1 MTRKI
6 GKNLNQ
12 RLFIVVLLVVLGFF
26 LGTLAGRTK
35 TYRLS
40 VPGESGVENFDIDAD
55 FGLFWDTWETIREKY
70 KDVDSVDDQSM
81 VYGAASGLVGALG
94 DPYSQFFEPENG
106 KQFLD
111 DISGSFEGIGA
122 EIGIKDGILTIIA
135 PLEGTPAKKAG
146 LKSGDKIIQID
157 DEITMD
163 MSIDEAV
170 HKIRGERGTKVILTI
185 MKDSGEREDVPVTRG
200 VIKIPSIAWEILPGT
215 DIAHVQLF
223 SFTQDLSKDFDSI
236 AQEILRSSAKKIIID
251 VRNNPGGYLQVSVD
265 IAGWFLKE
273 GDVVVSEGQ
282 GTDDDRQYKSSGP
295 STFKDWPI
303 AVIINRGSASASEI
317 LAGALK
323 DNLDSIIVGE
333 TSFGKGSVQEM
344 VDIGSD
350 AYIKLT
356 VANWF
361 TPNGTS
367 ISELGI
373 EPDVVVEMSEEQIEN
388 EEDIFL
394 EEAVK
399 ALE

>member
-40 VPGESGVENFDIDAD
+40 VPGESGTENFDIDAD

-344 VDIGSD
+344 VDIGSN
-350 AYIKLT
+350 AYVKLT